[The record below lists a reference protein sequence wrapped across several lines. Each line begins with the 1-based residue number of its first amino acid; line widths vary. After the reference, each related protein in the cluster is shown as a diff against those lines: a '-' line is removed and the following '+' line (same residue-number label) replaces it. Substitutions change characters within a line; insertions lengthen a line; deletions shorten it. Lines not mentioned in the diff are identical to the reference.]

1 MARKT
6 AEERFWLLVSKAGQ
20 DECWEWRG
28 CKQAGYGRFGADRKS
43 YPAHRW
49 LYERIHGPLV
59 RDVSLVQLDHLC
71 RNRGC
76 VNPAHLEP
84 VTRKENILRGE
95 APAAKNARKTHCKRG
110 HPLSGQNLVI
120 KGHGAQPKYRACR
133 ICLRS
138 TEKARR
144 HANGEWQ
151 GNLPNTERTHCPQGH
166 PYSGGN
172 LVVERGRRLC
182 RECRRA
188 KAQRYRLRADHGR
201 GAQKNRTYCPQ
212 GHPYSGENLM
222 ILSNGRRR
230 CRACTKVWQKASYEK
245 RRKK

>member
-1 MARKT
+1 MARRT
-6 AEERFWLLVSKAGQ
+6 AEERFWLLVSKEGP

-28 CKQAGYGRFGADRKS
+28 CKQKGYGLFGADGRR
-43 YPAHRW
+43 YVAHRW
-49 LYERIHGPLV
+49 LYESIHGPLTG
-59 RDVSLVQLDHLC
+59 DVSLVQLDHLC

-95 APAAKNARKTHCKRG
+95 APSAKNARKTHCKRG
-110 HPLSGQNLVI
+110 HPLSGPNLVI
-120 KGHGAQPKYRACR
+120 KLSGANPSYRACR

-138 TEKARR
+138 TERARR
-144 HANGEWQ
+144 HADGTWQ
-151 GNLPNTERTHCPQGH
+151 GKLPNYERTHCPQGH

-172 LVVERGRRLC
+172 LVVDRGRRRC

-188 KAQRYRLRADHGR
+188 GAERYKLRSGR
-201 GAQKNRTYCPQ
+201 GAQGKRTHCPQ
-212 GHPYSGENLM
+212 GHPYSGENL
-222 ILSNGRRR
+222 ITLQTGGRR
-230 CRACTKVWQKASYEK
+230 CRECVKAQNKASYEK